1 LDKQYVLLYIFLIFQ
16 LKFLVAYSI
25 YNLSYKK
32 MHLQI
37 LKILNLLSKKDIQGL
52 ANTVYENQD
61 AISKLNVEKAFNLY
75 GGGTTEDINIMNN
88 NLKKIKE
95 SQNKL
100 LPILKNL
107 KEEINKLNTAPEIDP
122 RLQIIQNQL
131 QEMERIIT
139 KPIDSNEPVA

>member
-1 LDKQYVLLYIFLIFQ
+1 
-16 LKFLVAYSI
+16 
-25 YNLSYKK
+25 